1 MGAAEARREAYGDD
15 PITRF
20 MLRWIL
26 LGMTWL
32 FLGGI
37 LDLTLSAAG
46 LGSFANVA
54 FELLVSLWRGLTL
67 RLPEA
72 FFWLAGAPW
81 LLALVIALLIDL
93 GLVPAF
99 RPAPSRR
106 ALAEQVEALLE
117 RLAKAEAATA
127 RVAHGVFERVEVKA
141 FRVCDAAG
149 RMRAILGCEA
159 EGAMLGLTDEHGTLR
174 IALHVGADGT
184 PRVALYDGEER
195 GRIELAVEGGEPLVA
210 VRRAAPA
217 PDAAKEPGPP
227 GYL

>member
-1 MGAAEARREAYGDD
+1 MGAAEVSREAYRDD

-26 LGMTWL
+26 LGMIWL

-37 LDLTLSAAG
+37 LDLALSAAG
-46 LGSFANVA
+46 LGSFASVA
-54 FELLVSLWRGLTL
+54 FELLVSLWRGVTL
-67 RLPEA
+67 QAPEA

-81 LLALVIALLIDL
+81 LLALLIALLMDL

-106 ALAEQVEALLE
+106 ALADQVEALLE
-117 RLAKAEAATA
+117 RVAKAEAATA
-127 RVAHGVFERVEVKA
+127 RVARGVFERVEVKA
-141 FRVCDAAG
+141 FRVCDETG

-159 EGAMLGLTDEHGTLR
+159 EGAMLGLTDERGTLR
-174 IALHVGADGT
+174 LALHVGADGT
-184 PRVALYDGEER
+184 PRVALYDADER

-210 VRRAAPA
+210 VRRSAAA